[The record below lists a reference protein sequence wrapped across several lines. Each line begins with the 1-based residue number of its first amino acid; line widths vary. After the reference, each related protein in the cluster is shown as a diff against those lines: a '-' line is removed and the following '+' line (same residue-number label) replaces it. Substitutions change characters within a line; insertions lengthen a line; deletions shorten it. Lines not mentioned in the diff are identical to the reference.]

1 MKPAPGAEAV
11 KRVKVG
17 LALSGGTAKSVAHI
31 GVLKALIENG
41 IPIDYLAGTSGGS
54 LVAAFYAAGKSI
66 EEIEALAESIHWK
79 NIAGFNLPRLGLLSS
94 DRIRTFVVDQL
105 GDIEIE
111 DLPIPVAIVVSD
123 LTNGTGVVLTRGKVA
138 IACQASSS
146 IPAFY
151 TPVEMNGHVFIDG
164 EFSEHVPVA
173 ALSSLGKMFK
183 IGVNLGFE
191 KGPRRRPRNL
201 IEMTLQTANFIAQQN
216 AAASERRADF
226 MIRPDLRRFGPL
238 ELHKASD
245 ILEQGYVETLKIVP
259 ELETAIKAFRPG
271 AVSSRKNSF

>member
-1 MKPAPGAEAV
+1 M

>member
-1 MKPAPGAEAV
+1 ME
-11 KRVKVG
+11 RVKVG

-31 GVLKALIENG
+31 GVLKALIENE

-54 LVAAFYAAGKSI
+54 IVASFYAAGKSI
-66 EEIEALAESIHWK
+66 EEIEALAGGIHWR
-79 NIAGFNLPRLGLLSS
+79 NIAGFTIPRLGLLSS
-94 DRIRTFVVDQL
+94 DKIRAFVAEEL

-111 DLPIPVAIVVSD
+111 NLGIPVAIVVSD
-123 LTNGTGVVLTRGKVA
+123 LTTGTGAVLTKGKVS

-146 IPAFY
+146 IPELY
-151 TPVEMNGHVFIDG
+151 TPVEMEGHIFIDG
-164 EFSEHVPVA
+164 GFSEYVPVA
-173 ALSSLGKMFK
+173 ALSSLGTMFK

-191 KGPRRRPRNL
+191 KGPRKRPRNL

-226 MIRPDLRRFGPL
+226 MIQPDLRLFGPH

-245 ILEQGYVETLKIVP
+245 IIEQGYVETLKIIP
-259 ELETAIKAFRPG
+259 ELEGAIKAFRPG
-271 AVSSRKNSF
+271 LASSEDTRSAR